1 LSDSSF
7 VAGSLAGE
15 DDELDAAAALV
26 VVLLMQLP
34 RMLLVP
40 AYWLAFA
47 DDQAPNL
54 AVPDS
59 HPCPKLVS
67 AEESARQ
74 SQEALNLSFL
84 ESAGKNQTFHKCQAF
99 DCSTNLGIKIYLA
112 PS

>member
-7 VAGSLAGE
+7 VAGLLAGE
-15 DDELDAAAALV
+15 DNELDAAAALV
-26 VVLLMQLP
+26 VVLLMQPP

-47 DDQAPNL
+47 DDQALNL
-54 AVPDS
+54 AVPYS

-74 SQEALNLSFL
+74 IQEVPNLSFL
-84 ESAGKNQTFHKCQAF
+84 ES
-99 DCSTNLGIKIYLA
+99 S
-112 PS
+112 

>member
-1 LSDSSF
+1 LSYSSF

-26 VVLLMQLP
+26 VVLLMHLP

-47 DDQAPNL
+47 DDQVPNL
-54 AVPDS
+54 AVQYS

-67 AEESARQ
+67 AQQRIPHALEGILKSRTKVFMIGWMLLQES
-74 SQEALNLSFL
+74 LSFYL
-84 ESAGKNQTFHKCQAF
+84 LRNQLVKVRRR
-99 DCSTNLGIKIYLA
+99 
-112 PS
+112 